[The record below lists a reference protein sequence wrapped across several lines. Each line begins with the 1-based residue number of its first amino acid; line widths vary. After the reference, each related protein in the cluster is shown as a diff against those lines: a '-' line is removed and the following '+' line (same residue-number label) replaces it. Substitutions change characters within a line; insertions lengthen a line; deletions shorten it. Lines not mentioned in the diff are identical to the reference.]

1 VRKLIATLTVSAL
14 VTAVALVSAQQA
26 GKSKPKPASAPSQHV
41 MVTPDQV
48 KWGPAP
54 PALPPGAQAAI
65 LVGDPAKPAMF
76 VIRAKF
82 PDGYTVPPHWHP
94 TDEYVTVLS
103 GTLMAGLGDKL
114 NPGDMHALTAGSMA
128 KMPRKTNHYV
138 RAKGETTIQVQG
150 VGPFEVNYVN
160 PNDDPRKKKTTTST
174 TGHKKTDVVARR
186 VSRLERGAVRVAD
199 RISKI
204 GARIERRLERVADR
218 LARIPDRLSR
228 ISDRLSRIPERLE
241 RAIDRLI

>member
-1 VRKLIATLTVSAL
+1 MRKLIATLTVSTL
-14 VTAVALVSAQQA
+14 VAAAAVVSAQQA
-26 GKSKPKPASAPSQHV
+26 SKPKAPAQASQHV
-41 MVTPDQV
+41 MVTPDQL

-65 LVGDPAKPAMF
+65 IAGDPAKAGMF

-114 NPGDMHALTAGSMA
+114 DAAAMHAMPAGSMA
-128 KMPRKTNHYV
+128 KMPKRTNHYV
-138 RAKGETTIQVQG
+138 RAKGETVIQVQG
-150 VGPFEVNYVN
+150 VGPFQVTYVN

-174 TGHKKTDVVARR
+174 SRR
-186 VSRLERGAVRVAD
+186 PQSRIARLE
-199 RISKI
+199 S
-204 GARIERRLERVADR
+204 RIERRAADVSRRLSRIGTRIESRLDRVADR
-218 LARIPDRLSR
+218 LSRIPDRLSR
-228 ISDRLSRIPERLE
+228 IPARVE
-241 RAIDRLI
+241 RAIDRLL

>member
-14 VTAVALVSAQQA
+14 TATAAIVSAQQA
-26 GKSKPKPASAPSQHV
+26 TKPKPSAQAAQHV

-65 LVGDPAKPAMF
+65 IAGDPAKAAAF

-114 NPGDMHALTAGSMA
+114 DAGAMHAMPAGSLA
-128 KMPRKTNHYV
+128 KMPKRANHYV
-138 RAKGETTIQVQG
+138 RAKGETVIQVQG
-150 VGPFEVNYVN
+150 VGPFQVNYVN

-174 TGHKKTDVVARR
+174 TRKPQSRIA
-186 VSRLERGAVRVAD
+186 RLE
-199 RISKI
+199 S
-204 GARIERRLERVADR
+204 RIERRAAQASRRMSRIGTRIENRLERVADR
-218 LARIPDRLSR
+218 LSRIPDRLSR
-228 ISDRLSRIPERLE
+228 IPARVE
-241 RAIDRLI
+241 RAIDRLL